1 MVYSLKTNSSTMKT
15 TDLEAKTA
23 LPTINILRRIAR
35 ERNRYAAIL
44 KKQKPNHSGISADDL
59 QFLSKFISES
69 AFYIEEL
76 ERYIG
81 EELIDY
87 WQTREHA
94 LRILTD
100 QMIEE
105 HTNTEQ

>member
-1 MVYSLKTNSSTMKT
+1 MKT
-15 TDLEAKTA
+15 TDLKPRPMI
-23 LPTINILRRIAR
+23 LPIGIYRKIER
-35 ERNRYAAIL
+35 ERAKYRAIL
-44 KKQKPNHSGISADDL
+44 KKDEPKAGNISFEDAV
-59 QFLSKFISES
+59 FLSKFISES

-76 ERYIG
+76 ERHIG

-100 QMIEE
+100 VMIE
-105 HTNTEQ
+105 QSPSPSP